1 MTPTQPE
8 LSMTAQPFFTRMA
21 PGAAA
26 LRRYDWN
33 DLPHDLVAGLSVA
46 AIAVPV
52 GVAYAQLAGFNPA
65 IGLYASILPLLAY
78 AVFGTSRQLIV
89 GPDAATCALVATALG
104 PIAAGDEQLYLSL
117 SISLAFLTGILC
129 IVARF
134 LKLGAVAEFLS
145 KPILVGF
152 LNGVALSIFLGQ
164 IGNVLGFVMTA
175 RGIVPRLVELAWK
188 LQQVRLETLAIGL
201 GTFLIL
207 WVSPKLLPRAPA
219 AFIAMILAA
228 LATKLLGLDLR
239 GVATVGHVRAGLPAL
254 GLPSFPAHL
263 LPQLIADAAGM
274 ALVTFSS
281 MMLTAHSFASKNRYE
296 IDSDQEFAALGA
308 ANIASAL
315 GQGFAVSGADSRTA
329 MSDSMGG
336 RTQVTGLVAA
346 TSVAVVV
353 LFFAGWLE
361 YVPVAVLGAVLVKAA
376 LTLVDVA
383 TLRTLFK
390 LDRQE
395 FALSV
400 MATLGVVAVGAV
412 QAILVAVVLATIRF
426 VKLMSRPPVEILG
439 QLPRL
444 PGFHSVTRHPGASTI
459 PGLCLF
465 RFNAPIVFF
474 NARYFK
480 REALGAV
487 SRDASPVKWFIID
500 LIPVPLIDA
509 TGLFTVREVMQALQT
524 RDIKL
529 VAAGRQTEWLEWAER
544 RQMRLEPDEIVF
556 YPSIDAAIEAFRCE
570 SNMKTGCAKSMA
582 GNAT

>member
-1 MTPTQPE
+1 MA
-8 LSMTAQPFFTRMA
+8 AQPFLTRMA
-21 PGAAA
+21 PGLAG
-26 LRRYDWN
+26 LRRYDRN

-78 AVFGTSRQLIV
+78 AIFGTSRQLIV
-89 GPDAATCALVATALG
+89 GPDAATCALVATALA
-104 PIAAGDEQLYLSL
+104 PLAAGDEQLYLSL
-117 SISLAFLTGILC
+117 SISLAFLAGVLC

-134 LKLGAVAEFLS
+134 LRLGAVADFLS

-164 IGNVLGFVMTA
+164 IGNVLGLSITA
-175 RGIVPRLVELAWK
+175 QGIVPRLVELALK
-188 LQQVRLETLAIGL
+188 LEQLHLETFAVGL

-207 WVSPKLLPRAPA
+207 WLSPKLLPRAPA
-219 AFIAMILAA
+219 ALIAMILAA
-228 LATKLLGLDLR
+228 LATKLLGLDLQ
-239 GVATVGHVRAGLPAL
+239 GVATLGHVRAGLPAL
-254 GLPSFPAHL
+254 GLPSFPIHL
-263 LPQLIADAAGM
+263 LPQLIADAAGL

-281 MMLTAHSFASKNRYE
+281 MMLTAHSFASKNGYD

-336 RTQVTGLVAA
+336 RTQLTGLFAAAAVAL
-346 TSVAVVV
+346 VV

-361 YVPVAVLGAVLVKAA
+361 YVPIAALGAVLVKAA
-376 LTLVDVA
+376 LSLVDVA

-412 QAILVAVVLATIRF
+412 QAILVAVVLATVRF

-439 QLPRL
+439 ELPGL
-444 PGFHSVTRHPGASTI
+444 PGFHCVARHPGASTI
-459 PGLCLF
+459 PGVCLF

-480 REALGAV
+480 REALAAV
-487 SRDASPVKWFIID
+487 SRIGPEVRWLIID

-509 TGLFTVREVMQALQT
+509 TGVFTIREVIQALHGTGIQ
-524 RDIKL
+524 L
-529 VAAGRQTEWLEWAER
+529 VAAGRQTEWFEWAEK
-544 RQMRLEPDEIVF
+544 RQIRLQPDELVF
-556 YPSIDAAIEAFRCE
+556 YPSIDAAIEAFRCKSDIKAGRAE
-570 SNMKTGCAKSMA
+570 STA
-582 GNAT
+582 

>member
-1 MTPTQPE
+1 MA
-8 LSMTAQPFFTRMA
+8 AQPLLTRLA
-21 PGAAA
+21 PGAARL
-26 LRRYDWN
+26 LRYARN

-52 GVAYAQLAGFNPA
+52 GVAYSQLAGFNPA
-65 IGLYASILPLLAY
+65 IGLYASILPLFAY
-78 AVFGTSRQLIV
+78 AIFGTSRQLIV
-89 GPDAATCALVATALG
+89 GPDAATCALVATALAPLAG
-104 PIAAGDEQLYLSL
+104 GDEQLYLSL

-129 IVARF
+129 IAARF
-134 LKLGAVAEFLS
+134 LRLGAVADFLS

-164 IGNVLGFVMTA
+164 IGNVLGFPIAT
-175 RGIVPRLVELAWK
+175 RGIVPRLVELALK
-188 LQQVRLETLAIGL
+188 LEQIHPETLAVGL

-207 WVSPKLLPRAPA
+207 WLSPKWLPRIPA
-219 AFIAMILAA
+219 ALVAMVLAG

-239 GVATVGHVRAGLPAL
+239 GVATLGHVTAGLPAL

-263 LPQLIADAAGM
+263 LPQLMADAAGL

-281 MMLTAHSFASKNRYE
+281 MMLTAHSFASKNGYE

-346 TSVAVVV
+346 LAVAVVV
-353 LFFAGWLE
+353 VFFAGSLE
-361 YVPVAVLGAVLVKAA
+361 YVPVAALGAVLVKAA
-376 LTLVDVA
+376 LSLVDVA

-412 QAILVAVVLATIRF
+412 QAILVAVVLATLRF
-426 VKLMSRPPVEILG
+426 VKLMSRPPVELLG
-439 QLPRL
+439 ELPGL
-444 PGFHSVTRHPGASTI
+444 PGFHCIARHPAASTV

-480 REALGAV
+480 REALAAV
-487 SRDASPVKWFIID
+487 SRHAPAVKWFIID

-509 TGLFTVREVMQALQT
+509 TGLFTVREVIQALQASG
-524 RDIKL
+524 IQL
-529 VAAGRQTEWLEWAER
+529 VAAGRQTEWFEWAEK
-544 RQMRLEPDEIVF
+544 RQITLQPDELVF
-556 YPSIDAAIEAFRCE
+556 YPSIDAAIEAFRCK
-570 SNMKTGCAKSMA
+570 SNMEA
-582 GNAT
+582 GRANSLAGHTP

>member
-1 MTPTQPE
+1 MEPE
-8 LSMTAQPFFTRMA
+8 LSMAAKPFLTRMA
-21 PGAAA
+21 PGLAG
-26 LRRYDWN
+26 LRHYDRN

-52 GVAYAQLAGFNPA
+52 GVAYAQLAGFSPA
-65 IGLYASILPLLAY
+65 IGLYASILPLFAY
-78 AVFGTSRQLIV
+78 AIFGTSRQLIV
-89 GPDAATCALVATALG
+89 GPDAATCALVATALA
-104 PIAAGDEQLYLSL
+104 PIAAGDQQLYLSL

-164 IGNVLGFVMTA
+164 IGNVLGFAMTGH
-175 RGIVPRLVELAWK
+175 GIVPRLVELALK
-188 LQQVRLETLAIGL
+188 LEQVHLETLGVGA

-207 WVSPKLLPRAPA
+207 WLSPKLLPRAPA
-219 AFIAMILAA
+219 VLIAMILAA

-263 LPQLIADAAGM
+263 LPQLIADAAGL

-336 RTQVTGLVAA
+336 RTQLTGVVAA
-346 TSVAVVV
+346 ISVALVV
-353 LFFAGWLE
+353 LFFAGSLE
-361 YVPVAVLGAVLVKAA
+361 YVPVAALGAVLVKAA
-376 LTLVDVA
+376 LSLVDVA
-383 TLRTLFK
+383 GLRMLFK

-412 QAILVAVVLATIRF
+412 QAILVAVVLATVRF
-426 VKLMSRPPVEILG
+426 VKLMSRPPAEILG
-439 QLPRL
+439 ELPGL
-444 PGFHSVTRHPGASTI
+444 PGFHCIARHPGASTI
-459 PGLCLF
+459 PGLCLL

-480 REALGAV
+480 REALAAV
-487 SRDASPVKWFIID
+487 SRNTSPVAWLIID

-509 TGLFTVREVMQALQT
+509 TGVFTVREVIEELQARGIQ
-524 RDIKL
+524 L
-529 VAAGRQTEWLEWAER
+529 VAAGRQTEWFEWAEK
-544 RQMRLEPDEIVF
+544 RQIRLQPDELIF

-570 SNMKTGCAKSMA
+570 SNMEA
-582 GNAT
+582 GRRTTTAGKAT